1 MKKSD
6 ELKILVID
14 DDEDDYFIIC
24 DYLKSFTTYNLT
36 VDWCH
41 SYNDGFIKI
50 SQREYAIYLIDYR
63 LSIKTGL
70 DLINK
75 AVKAGCQ
82 EPMILLTGKG
92 SSEIDMGAMRAGAID
107 YLIKSE
113 LSTEKLERTIRYA
126 IERTTSI
133 KLIREKERRFRSIF
147 ENSTDTIFITDSAG
161 NIKQINKAGSNLLQL
176 PEHQLLQKNIF
187 DFLGNTEMVATFSKT
202 LTIQHEIKDIEIT
215 IVTNDGVKKNCLLS
229 ISLETDDHKQAYLQG
244 MIHDITERKR
254 IENNAVQLEKLAA
267 AGRFMRTLAHE
278 VRNPLNNINLAVEQL
293 QHDNAEKEDEKMF
306 LEIIHRN
313 SSRINSLITELL
325 QSLKESSI
333 EKKEVALHQ
342 IINEVITI
350 TKDKAALK
358 NIELEFN
365 ICATNDFILADKNK
379 ITLALLNLVNNSIE
393 AIENKI
399 GIIVFETTKNALN
412 KIVLTITDNGS
423 GMSEE
428 NRRRL
433 FEPYFTTKRNGMG
446 LGMVSTLNIL
456 QSHNASVIVESA
468 LAKGTKCIIVFN

>member
-1 MKKSD
+1 MKKNN

-24 DYLKSFTTYNLT
+24 DYLKGFTTYNLT

-41 SYNDGFIKI
+41 SYNDGFTKI
-50 SQREYAIYLIDYR
+50 MEREYAIYLIDYR

-70 DLINK
+70 DLITN

-92 SSEIDMGAMRAGAID
+92 NSEIDMGAMKAGAID

-113 LSTEKLERTIRYA
+113 LSTEKLERSIRYA
-126 IERTTSI
+126 IERNSSI

-147 ENSTDTIFITDSAG
+147 ENSTDTIFITDSEG

-176 PEHQLLQKNIF
+176 PENLLIQKNIF
-187 DFLGNTEMVATFSKT
+187 DYLGNTDTMATFSKT
-202 LTIQHEIKDIEIT
+202 LTIQHEIKDIEVA
-215 IVTNDGVKKNCLLS
+215 IVTNDGVTKDCLLS
-229 ISLETDDHKQAYLQG
+229 ISLETDDYKQPYFQG

-254 IENNAVQLEKLAA
+254 IENNSVQVEKLAA

-293 QHDNAEKEDEKMF
+293 QHDNTENEDEKMF

-333 EKKEVALHQ
+333 VKKEVALHD
-342 IINEVITI
+342 IIDEVISI

-358 NIELEFN
+358 NIKLVFN
-365 ICATNDFILADKNK
+365 NCAVTDYILADKNK

-393 AIENKI
+393 AIENKE
-399 GIIVFETTKNALN
+399 GIIVFETNRNVLN
-412 KIVLTITDNGS
+412 KITLTIADNGN

-433 FEPYFTTKRNGMG
+433 FEPYYTTKRNGMG

-456 QSHNASVIVESA
+456 QSHNASIVVESTIS
-468 LAKGTKCIIVFN
+468 KGTKCIIVFN

>member
-1 MKKSD
+1 MKKND

-14 DDEDDYFIIC
+14 DDEDDFFIIC
-24 DYLKSFTTYNLT
+24 DYLKGFTTYNLII
-36 VDWCH
+36 DWCH
-41 SYNDGFIKI
+41 SYNDGFNKI

-75 AVKAGCQ
+75 AIKAGCQ

-92 SSEIDMGAMRAGAID
+92 NSEIDMGAMKAGAID

-113 LSTEKLERTIRYA
+113 LSTEKLERSIRYA
-126 IERTTSI
+126 IERNSSI

-147 ENSTDTIFITDSAG
+147 ENSTDTIFIADAVG

-176 PEHQLLQKNIF
+176 PENQLLQKNIF
-187 DFLGNTEMVATFSKT
+187 DFVGNAETVAMFSEE
-202 LTIQHEIKDIEIT
+202 LRIQHEIKDTEVAIL
-215 IVTNDGVKKNCLLS
+215 TNDGVTKDCLLS
-229 ISLETDDHKQAYLQG
+229 ISLEADDLKQAYLQG

-254 IENNAVQLEKLAA
+254 IENNAVQIEKLAA

-293 QHDNAEKEDEKMF
+293 QLEKPESEDEKMF

-333 EKKEVALHQ
+333 VKKEVALHD
-342 IINEVITI
+342 IIDEVITI

-358 NIELEFN
+358 NIELLFDN
-365 ICATNDFILADKNK
+365 GALNDFVLVDKNK

-393 AIENKI
+393 AIENKR
-399 GIIVFETTKNALN
+399 GIIVLETNRNILN
-412 KIVLTITDNGS
+412 KITLTITDNGS
-423 GMSEE
+423 GMSDD
-428 NRRRL
+428 NRKRL
-433 FEPYFTTKRNGMG
+433 FEPYYTTKRNGMG

-456 QSHNASVIVESA
+456 QSHNASIVVESA
-468 LAKGTKCIIVFN
+468 ISKGTKCIIVFN

>member
-1 MKKSD
+1 MKKND

-14 DDEDDYFIIC
+14 DDEDDFFIIC
-24 DYLKSFTTYNLT
+24 DYLKGFTTYNLT
-36 VDWCH
+36 IDWCH
-41 SYNDGFIKI
+41 NYNDGFTKI

-75 AVKAGCQ
+75 AIKAGCQ

-92 SSEIDMGAMRAGAID
+92 NSEIDMGAMKAGAID

-113 LSTEKLERTIRYA
+113 LSTEKLERSIRYA
-126 IERTTSI
+126 IERNSNI

-147 ENSTDTIFITDSAG
+147 ENSTDTIFIADAVG
-161 NIKQINKAGSNLLQL
+161 NIKQINKAGTNLLQL
-176 PEHQLLQKNIF
+176 PENQLLQKNIF
-187 DFLGNTEMVATFSKT
+187 DFVGDTDIVAMFFEE
-202 LTIQHEIKDIEIT
+202 LTMQHEIKDMDVAIL
-215 IVTNDGVKKNCLLS
+215 TNDGVTKDCLLS
-229 ISLETDDHKQAYLQG
+229 ISLETDDFKQAYLQG

-254 IENNAVQLEKLAA
+254 IENNAVQIEKLAA

-293 QHDNAEKEDEKMF
+293 QLEKPENEDEKMF

-313 SSRINSLITELL
+313 SFRINSLITELL
-325 QSLKESSI
+325 QSLRESSI
-333 EKKEVALHQ
+333 VKKEVALHE
-342 IINEVITI
+342 IINEVVTI

-358 NIELEFN
+358 NIELLFDN
-365 ICATNDFILADKNK
+365 VALNDFVLVDKNK

-393 AIENKI
+393 AIENKR
-399 GIIVFETTKNALN
+399 GIIVLETNRNILN
-412 KIVLTITDNGS
+412 KITLIITDNGS
-423 GMSEE
+423 GMSED
-428 NRRRL
+428 NRKRL
-433 FEPYFTTKRNGMG
+433 FEPYYTTKRNGMG

-456 QSHNASVIVESA
+456 QSHNASIMVESSIN
-468 LAKGTKCIIVFN
+468 KGTKCIIVFN